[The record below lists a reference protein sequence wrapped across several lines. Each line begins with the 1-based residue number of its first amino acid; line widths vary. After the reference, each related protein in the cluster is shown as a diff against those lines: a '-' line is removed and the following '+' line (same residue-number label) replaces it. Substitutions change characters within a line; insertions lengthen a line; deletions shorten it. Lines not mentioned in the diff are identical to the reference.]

1 MAWED
6 LGNQFRGVN
15 QNTIRGEDQPHP
27 VSKEDADAF
36 MNALALLPQFA
47 LMRMPSLFG
56 KANRAMS
63 AVDRLVDAA
72 SAPAPRMPQS
82 PNAGVP
88 RTYSRLA
95 PRMPQS
101 PNAGVP
107 RTYSR
112 LAPRVSDTVGE
123 RITPSSPRFT
133 IPSRD
138 TLIDNNWAR
147 AGADAY
153 DPTNLAARSE
163 MYHTP
168 DLSKID
174 IATGHYS
181 APVFRSAGLARLD
194 WQPLQRRP
202 EQGVYN
208 NSESMPSIDINDPK
222 FQDAHAWHQDIND
235 RAYQMR
241 DSLQDAD
248 AHGVLAV
255 KASDAVYDYLGHSQT
270 TNLYNQRL
278 QSLRDEVERITG
290 FPMKYLDEDSMETV
304 AISMTPDQ
312 LNTFFQWLGS
322 L

>member
-36 MNALALLPQFA
+36 MNALAMLPQFA

-63 AVDRLVDAA
+63 AVDRLADAA
-72 SAPAPRMPQS
+72 SAARPRLPQDPA
-82 PNAGVP
+82 AGVP
-88 RTYSRLA
+88 RTYSRL
-95 PRMPQS
+95 
-101 PNAGVP
+101 
-107 RTYSR
+107 T
-112 LAPRVSDTVGE
+112 PRVSDTVGE

-138 TLIDNNWAR
+138 TLIDNNRER

-181 APVFRSAGLARLD
+181 APVFRSAGLSRFNP
-194 WQPLQRRP
+194 QPPQRRP

-208 NSESMPSIDINDPK
+208 NSESMPSIDINDPR

-248 AHGVLAV
+248 AHGELAV

>member
-36 MNALALLPQFA
+36 MNALTLLPQFA

-63 AVDRLVDAA
+63 AVDRLADAA
-72 SAPAPRMPQS
+72 SAS
-82 PNAGVP
+82 
-88 RTYSRLA
+88 A

-123 RITPSSPRFT
+123 RVTPSSPRFT

-138 TLIDNNWAR
+138 TLIDNNRER

-174 IATGHYS
+174 IATGYYS
-181 APVFRSAGLARLD
+181 APVFRSAGLSRFNP
-194 WQPLQRRP
+194 QPPQRRP

-208 NSESMPSIDINDPK
+208 NSESMPSIDINDPR

-241 DSLQDAD
+241 DSLQDAE
-248 AHGVLAV
+248 AHQNLAL

-312 LNTFFQWLGS
+312 LNTLFQWLGS

>member
-6 LGNQFRGVN
+6 LGDQFRGIN

-36 MNALALLPQFA
+36 MSALTLLPQFA

-56 KANRAMS
+56 KVNRAMS
-63 AVDRLVDAA
+63 AVDRLADAA

-88 RTYSRLA
+88 RTD
-95 PRMPQS
+95 
-101 PNAGVP
+101 
-107 RTYSR
+107 SR

-123 RITPSSPRFT
+123 RVTPSSPRFT

-138 TLIDNNWAR
+138 TLIDNNWER

-153 DPTNLAARSE
+153 DPTNLASRSE

-174 IATGHYS
+174 ITTGYYS
-181 APVFRSAGLARLD
+181 APVFRDAGLARFNR
-194 WQPLQRRP
+194 QPPLRSP

-208 NSESMPSIDINDPK
+208 DSESMPSIDINDPR
-222 FQDAHAWHQDIND
+222 FQDIDDWHQDIND
-235 RAYQMR
+235 RVYSMR
-241 DSLQDAD
+241 DSLQDPD
-248 AHGVLAV
+248 AHGELAV

-290 FPMKYLDEDSMETV
+290 FPMKYLDEDCMETV
-304 AISMTPDQ
+304 ALGMTPDQ

>member
-15 QNTIRGEDQPHP
+15 QNTFRGEDQPLP

-36 MNALALLPQFA
+36 MNALTLLPQFA

-63 AVDRLVDAA
+63 AVDRLADAA
-72 SAPAPRMPQS
+72 SAARPRLPQDPA
-82 PNAGVP
+82 AGVP
-88 RTYSRLA
+88 RTYSRL
-95 PRMPQS
+95 
-101 PNAGVP
+101 
-107 RTYSR
+107 T
-112 LAPRVSDTVGE
+112 PRVSDTVGE
-123 RITPSSPRFT
+123 RVTPSSPRFT

-138 TLIDNNWAR
+138 TLIDNNRER

-174 IATGHYS
+174 TATGYYS
-181 APVFRSAGLARLD
+181 APVFRSAGLSRFNP
-194 WQPLQRRP
+194 QPPQRRP

-208 NSESMPSIDINDPK
+208 NSESMPSIDINDPR

-241 DSLQDAD
+241 DSLQDAE
-248 AHGVLAV
+248 AHQELAL

-270 TNLYNQRL
+270 TNLYIQRL

-304 AISMTPDQ
+304 ATSMTPDQ
-312 LNTFFQWLGS
+312 LNTFFHWLCS

>member
-56 KANRAMS
+56 KASRAMS
-63 AVDRLVDAA
+63 AVDRLADAA
-72 SAPAPRMPQS
+72 SASAPRMSQS

-88 RTYSRLA
+88 RTD
-95 PRMPQS
+95 
-101 PNAGVP
+101 
-107 RTYSR
+107 SR

-138 TLIDNNWAR
+138 TLIDNNRER

-174 IATGHYS
+174 IATGYYS

-194 WQPLQRRP
+194 RLPPLRRP

-248 AHGVLAV
+248 AHGELAV

>member
-63 AVDRLVDAA
+63 AVDRLADAA
-72 SAPAPRMPQS
+72 SAARPRLPQDPA
-82 PNAGVP
+82 AGVP
-88 RTYSRLA
+88 RTYSRL
-95 PRMPQS
+95 
-101 PNAGVP
+101 
-107 RTYSR
+107 T
-112 LAPRVSDTVGE
+112 PRVSDTVGE
-123 RITPSSPRFT
+123 RVTPSSPRFT

-138 TLIDNNWAR
+138 TFIDNSRER

-174 IATGHYS
+174 IATGYYS
-181 APVFRSAGLARLD
+181 APVFRSAGLSRFNP
-194 WQPLQRRP
+194 QPPQRRP

-208 NSESMPSIDINDPK
+208 NSESMPSIDINDPR

-235 RAYQMR
+235 RAYRMS
-241 DSLQDAD
+241 DSLQDAE
-248 AHGVLAV
+248 AHQNLAL

-304 AISMTPDQ
+304 AMSMTPDQ

>member
-36 MNALALLPQFA
+36 MNALTWLPQFA

-63 AVDRLVDAA
+63 AVDRLADAA
-72 SAPAPRMPQS
+72 SASAPRMPQS
-82 PNAGVP
+82 PNA
-88 RTYSRLA
+88 S
-95 PRMPQS
+95 
-101 PNAGVP
+101 VP

-123 RITPSSPRFT
+123 RVIPSSPRFT

-138 TLIDNNWAR
+138 TLTDNNWER

-174 IATGHYS
+174 IATGYYS
-181 APVFRSAGLARLD
+181 APVFRSAGLARFNP
-194 WQPLQRRP
+194 QPPQSRP

-208 NSESMPSIDINDPK
+208 NSESMPSIDINDPR

-241 DSLQDAD
+241 DSLQDAE
-248 AHGVLAV
+248 AHQELAL
-255 KASDAVYDYLGHSQT
+255 KASDAVYDYLGHSQV

>member
-36 MNALALLPQFA
+36 MNALTLLPQFA

-63 AVDRLVDAA
+63 AVDRLADAA
-72 SAPAPRMPQS
+72 SASALRMPQS

-88 RTYSRLA
+88 RTD
-95 PRMPQS
+95 
-101 PNAGVP
+101 
-107 RTYSR
+107 SR

-123 RITPSSPRFT
+123 RVTPSSPRFT

-138 TLIDNNWAR
+138 TLTDNNWER

-174 IATGHYS
+174 TATGYYS
-181 APVFRSAGLARLD
+181 APVFRSAGLSRFNP
-194 WQPLQRRP
+194 QPPQSRP

-208 NSESMPSIDINDPK
+208 NSESMPSIDINDPR
-222 FQDAHAWHQDIND
+222 FQDTHAWHQDIND

-241 DSLQDAD
+241 DSLQDAE
-248 AHGVLAV
+248 AHQELAL
-255 KASDAVYDYLGHSQT
+255 KASDAVYDYLGHSQA

>member
-36 MNALALLPQFA
+36 MNALTLLPQFA

-63 AVDRLVDAA
+63 AVDRLADAA
-72 SAPAPRMPQS
+72 SAS
-82 PNAGVP
+82 
-88 RTYSRLA
+88 A

-123 RITPSSPRFT
+123 RVTPSSPRFT

-138 TLIDNNWAR
+138 TLIDNNWER

-174 IATGHYS
+174 IATGYYS
-181 APVFRSAGLARLD
+181 APVFRSAGLSRFNP
-194 WQPLQRRP
+194 QPPLRSP

-208 NSESMPSIDINDPK
+208 GSESMPSIDINDPK
-222 FQDAHAWHQDIND
+222 FQDAHAWHQGIND

-241 DSLQDAD
+241 DSLQDAG
-248 AHGVLAV
+248 AHQELAL
-255 KASDAVYDYLGHSQT
+255 KASDAIYDYLGHSQT

-304 AISMTPDQ
+304 AISMTPEQ

>member
-36 MNALALLPQFA
+36 MNALTLLPQFA

-56 KANRAMS
+56 KANRVMS
-63 AVDRLVDAA
+63 AVDRLADAA
-72 SAPAPRMPQS
+72 SASAPRMSQS
-82 PNAGVP
+82 SNAGVS
-88 RTYSRLA
+88 RTD
-95 PRMPQS
+95 
-101 PNAGVP
+101 
-107 RTYSR
+107 SR

-123 RITPSSPRFT
+123 RVIPSSPRFT

-138 TLIDNNWAR
+138 TLIDNNRER

-174 IATGHYS
+174 TATGYYS
-181 APVFRSAGLARLD
+181 APVFRSAGLSRFNP
-194 WQPLQRRP
+194 QPPQRRP

-208 NSESMPSIDINDPK
+208 NSESMPSIDINDPR

-241 DSLQDAD
+241 DSLQDAG
-248 AHGVLAV
+248 AHQELAL

-304 AISMTPDQ
+304 ATSMTPDQ

>member
-36 MNALALLPQFA
+36 MNALTLLPQFA
-47 LMRMPSLFG
+47 LMRMPGLFG

-63 AVDRLVDAA
+63 AVDRLADAA
-72 SAPAPRMPQS
+72 SAS
-82 PNAGVP
+82 
-88 RTYSRLA
+88 A

-123 RITPSSPRFT
+123 RVTPSSPRFT

-138 TLIDNNWAR
+138 TLIDNNRER

-174 IATGHYS
+174 IATGYYS
-181 APVFRSAGLARLD
+181 APVFRSAGLSRFNP
-194 WQPLQRRP
+194 QPPQRRP

-208 NSESMPSIDINDPK
+208 NSESMPSIDINDPR
-222 FQDAHAWHQDIND
+222 FQDANAWHQDINN
-235 RAYQMR
+235 RAYQMS
-241 DSLQDAD
+241 DSLQDAE
-248 AHGVLAV
+248 AHQNLAL
-255 KASDAVYDYLGHSQT
+255 KASDAVYDYLGHSQA

-304 AISMTPDQ
+304 AMSMTPDQ

>member
-36 MNALALLPQFA
+36 MNALTWLPQFA

-63 AVDRLVDAA
+63 AVDRLADAA
-72 SAPAPRMPQS
+72 SASAPRMPQS
-82 PNAGVP
+82 PNA
-88 RTYSRLA
+88 S
-95 PRMPQS
+95 
-101 PNAGVP
+101 VP

-123 RITPSSPRFT
+123 RVTPSSPRFT

-138 TLIDNNWAR
+138 TLTDNNWER

-174 IATGHYS
+174 IATGYYS
-181 APVFRSAGLARLD
+181 APVFRSAGLARFNP
-194 WQPLQRRP
+194 QPPQSRP

-208 NSESMPSIDINDPK
+208 NSESMPSIDINDPR

-241 DSLQDAD
+241 DSLQDAE
-248 AHGVLAV
+248 AHQELAL
-255 KASDAVYDYLGHSQT
+255 KASDAVYDYLGHSQV

-312 LNTFFQWLGS
+312 LNTFFRWLSS

>member
-1 MAWED
+1 MAWDD

-36 MNALALLPQFA
+36 MNALTLLPQFA
-47 LMRMPSLFG
+47 LMRMPGLFG

-63 AVDRLVDAA
+63 AVDRLADAA
-72 SAPAPRMPQS
+72 SAARPRLPQDPA
-82 PNAGVP
+82 AGVP
-88 RTYSRLA
+88 RTYSRL
-95 PRMPQS
+95 
-101 PNAGVP
+101 
-107 RTYSR
+107 T
-112 LAPRVSDTVGE
+112 PRVSDTVGE
-123 RITPSSPRFT
+123 RVTPSSPRFT

-138 TLIDNNWAR
+138 TLIDNNRER

-174 IATGHYS
+174 IATGYYS
-181 APVFRSAGLARLD
+181 APVFRSAGLSRFNP
-194 WQPLQRRP
+194 QPPQRRP
-202 EQGVYN
+202 EQGVYD
-208 NSESMPSIDINDPK
+208 NSESMPSIDINDPR

-241 DSLQDAD
+241 DSLQDAE
-248 AHGVLAV
+248 AHQELAL
-255 KASDAVYDYLGHSQT
+255 KASDAVYDYLGHSQA

-304 AISMTPDQ
+304 ATSMTPDQ

>member
-63 AVDRLVDAA
+63 AVDRLADAA
-72 SAPAPRMPQS
+72 SAARPRLPQDPA
-82 PNAGVP
+82 
-88 RTYSRLA
+88 
-95 PRMPQS
+95 
-101 PNAGVP
+101 AGVP

-123 RITPSSPRFT
+123 RVTPSSPRFT

-138 TLIDNNWAR
+138 TRIDNNRER

-174 IATGHYS
+174 IATGYYS
-181 APVFRSAGLARLD
+181 APVFRSAGLSRFNP
-194 WQPLQRRP
+194 QPPQRRP

-208 NSESMPSIDINDPK
+208 NSESMPSIDINDPR

-235 RAYQMR
+235 RAYQMS
-241 DSLQDAD
+241 DSLQDAE
-248 AHGVLAV
+248 AHQNLAL
-255 KASDAVYDYLGHSQT
+255 KASDAVYDYLGHSQA

-304 AISMTPDQ
+304 AMSMTPDQ
-312 LNTFFQWLGS
+312 LNTFFRWLGS

>member
-6 LGNQFRGVN
+6 LGNQFRGIN

-27 VSKEDADAF
+27 VSKEDVDAF
-36 MNALALLPQFA
+36 MNALTLLPQFA

-56 KANRAMS
+56 KASRAMS
-63 AVDRLVDAA
+63 AVDRLADAA
-72 SAPAPRMPQS
+72 SASAPRMSQS

-88 RTYSRLA
+88 RTD
-95 PRMPQS
+95 
-101 PNAGVP
+101 
-107 RTYSR
+107 SR

-138 TLIDNNWAR
+138 TLIDNNRER

-174 IATGHYS
+174 IATGYYS

-194 WQPLQRRP
+194 RLPPLRRP

-248 AHGVLAV
+248 AHGELAV

-312 LNTFFQWLGS
+312 LNTFFQWLGG

>member
-36 MNALALLPQFA
+36 MNALTLLPQFA
-47 LMRMPSLFG
+47 LMRMPGLFG

-63 AVDRLVDAA
+63 AVDRLADAA
-72 SAPAPRMPQS
+72 SAS
-82 PNAGVP
+82 
-88 RTYSRLA
+88 A

-123 RITPSSPRFT
+123 RVTPSSPRFT

-138 TLIDNNWAR
+138 TLIDNNRER

-174 IATGHYS
+174 IATGYYS
-181 APVFRSAGLARLD
+181 APVFRSAGLSRFNP
-194 WQPLQRRP
+194 QPPQRRP

-208 NSESMPSIDINDPK
+208 NSESMPSIDINDPR
-222 FQDAHAWHQDIND
+222 FQDANAWHQDINN
-235 RAYQMR
+235 RAYQMS
-241 DSLQDAD
+241 DSLQDAE
-248 AHGVLAV
+248 AHQNLAL
-255 KASDAVYDYLGHSQT
+255 KASDAVYDYLGHSQA

>member
-36 MNALALLPQFA
+36 MNALTLLPQFA

-63 AVDRLVDAA
+63 AVDRLADAA
-72 SAPAPRMPQS
+72 SASAPRMTQS

-88 RTYSRLA
+88 RTD
-95 PRMPQS
+95 
-101 PNAGVP
+101 
-107 RTYSR
+107 SR

-123 RITPSSPRFT
+123 RVTPSSPRFT

-138 TLIDNNWAR
+138 TLIDNNRER
-147 AGADAY
+147 ADADAY
-153 DPTNLAARSE
+153 DPANLAARSE

-174 IATGHYS
+174 IATGYYS
-181 APVFRSAGLARLD
+181 APVFRSAGLSRFNP
-194 WQPLQRRP
+194 QPPQRRP

-208 NSESMPSIDINDPK
+208 NSESMPSIDINDPR

-241 DSLQDAD
+241 DSLQDAG
-248 AHGVLAV
+248 AHQELAL

>member
-36 MNALALLPQFA
+36 MNALTLLPQFA

-63 AVDRLVDAA
+63 AVDRLADAA
-72 SAPAPRMPQS
+72 SASAPRMPQS

-88 RTYSRLA
+88 RTD
-95 PRMPQS
+95 
-101 PNAGVP
+101 
-107 RTYSR
+107 SR

-123 RITPSSPRFT
+123 RVAPSSPRFT

-138 TLIDNNWAR
+138 TLIDNNRER

-153 DPTNLAARSE
+153 DPANLAARSE

-174 IATGHYS
+174 IATGYYS
-181 APVFRSAGLARLD
+181 APVFRSAGLSRFNP
-194 WQPLQRRP
+194 QPPQRRP

-208 NSESMPSIDINDPK
+208 NSESMPSIDINDPR

-241 DSLQDAD
+241 DSLQDAG
-248 AHGVLAV
+248 AHQELAL

>member
-36 MNALALLPQFA
+36 MNALTLLPQFA

-63 AVDRLVDAA
+63 AVDRLADAA
-72 SAPAPRMPQS
+72 SASAPRMSQS

-88 RTYSRLA
+88 HTD
-95 PRMPQS
+95 
-101 PNAGVP
+101 
-107 RTYSR
+107 SR

-123 RITPSSPRFT
+123 RVIPSSPRFT
-133 IPSRD
+133 IPSKN
-138 TLIDNNWAR
+138 TLIDNNRER

-174 IATGHYS
+174 TATGYYS
-181 APVFRSAGLARLD
+181 APVFRSAGLSRFNP
-194 WQPLQRRP
+194 QPPQRRP

-208 NSESMPSIDINDPK
+208 NSESMPSIDINDPR

-248 AHGVLAV
+248 AHQELAL
-255 KASDAVYDYLGHSQT
+255 KASDAVYDYLGHSQA

>member
-36 MNALALLPQFA
+36 MNALTLLPQFA

-63 AVDRLVDAA
+63 AVDRLADAA
-72 SAPAPRMPQS
+72 SASAPRMTQS
-82 PNAGVP
+82 PNAGVS
-88 RTYSRLA
+88 RTD
-95 PRMPQS
+95 
-101 PNAGVP
+101 
-107 RTYSR
+107 SR

-123 RITPSSPRFT
+123 RVTPSSPRFT

-138 TLIDNNWAR
+138 TLIDNNRER
-147 AGADAY
+147 ADADAY
-153 DPTNLAARSE
+153 DPANLAARSE

-174 IATGHYS
+174 IATGYYS
-181 APVFRSAGLARLD
+181 APVFRSAGLSRFNP
-194 WQPLQRRP
+194 QPPQRRP

-208 NSESMPSIDINDPK
+208 NSESMPSIDINDPR

-241 DSLQDAD
+241 DSLQDAG
-248 AHGVLAV
+248 AHQELAL

>member
-36 MNALALLPQFA
+36 MNALTLLPQFA

-56 KANRAMS
+56 KASRVMS
-63 AVDRLVDAA
+63 AVDRLADAA
-72 SAPAPRMPQS
+72 SAARPRLPQDPA
-82 PNAGVP
+82 AGVP
-88 RTYSRLA
+88 RTYSRL
-95 PRMPQS
+95 
-101 PNAGVP
+101 
-107 RTYSR
+107 T
-112 LAPRVSDTVGE
+112 PRVSDTVGE
-123 RITPSSPRFT
+123 RVTPSSPRFT

-138 TLIDNNWAR
+138 TLIDNNRER

-174 IATGHYS
+174 TATGYYS
-181 APVFRSAGLARLD
+181 APVFRSAGLSRFNP
-194 WQPLQRRP
+194 QPPQRRP

-208 NSESMPSIDINDPK
+208 NSESMPSIDINDPR

-241 DSLQDAD
+241 DSLQDAE
-248 AHGVLAV
+248 AHQELAL
-255 KASDAVYDYLGHSQT
+255 KASDAVYDYLGHSQA

>member
-36 MNALALLPQFA
+36 MNALALLPQFT

-63 AVDRLVDAA
+63 AVDRLADAA
-72 SAPAPRMPQS
+72 SAARPRLPPDPA
-82 PNAGVP
+82 AGVP
-88 RTYSRLA
+88 RTYSRL
-95 PRMPQS
+95 
-101 PNAGVP
+101 
-107 RTYSR
+107 T
-112 LAPRVSDTVGE
+112 PRVSDTVGE
-123 RITPSSPRFT
+123 RVTPSSPRFT

-138 TLIDNNWAR
+138 TLIDNNRER

-174 IATGHYS
+174 IATGYYS
-181 APVFRSAGLARLD
+181 APVFRSAGLSRFNP
-194 WQPLQRRP
+194 QPPQRRP
-202 EQGVYN
+202 EQGVYD
-208 NSESMPSIDINDPK
+208 NSESMPSIDINDPR

-241 DSLQDAD
+241 DSLQDAE
-248 AHGVLAV
+248 AHQELAL
-255 KASDAVYDYLGHSQT
+255 KASDAVYDYLGHSQA

-304 AISMTPDQ
+304 ATSMTPDQ

>member
-36 MNALALLPQFA
+36 MNALTLLPQFA

-56 KANRAMS
+56 KVNRAMS
-63 AVDRLVDAA
+63 AVDRLADAA
-72 SAPAPRMPQS
+72 SASAPRMSQS

-88 RTYSRLA
+88 RTD
-95 PRMPQS
+95 
-101 PNAGVP
+101 
-107 RTYSR
+107 SR

-123 RITPSSPRFT
+123 RVTPSSPRFT

-138 TLIDNNWAR
+138 TLIDNNRER
-147 AGADAY
+147 ADADAY
-153 DPTNLAARSE
+153 DRTNLAARSE

-174 IATGHYS
+174 TATGYYS
-181 APVFRSAGLARLD
+181 APVFRSAGLSRFNP
-194 WQPLQRRP
+194 QPPQSRP

-208 NSESMPSIDINDPK
+208 NSESMPSIDINDPR

-241 DSLQDAD
+241 DSLQDAE
-248 AHGVLAV
+248 AHQNLAL
-255 KASDAVYDYLGHSQT
+255 KASDAVYDYLGHSQV

-304 AISMTPDQ
+304 AMSMTPDQ

>member
-36 MNALALLPQFA
+36 MNALTLLPQFA

-63 AVDRLVDAA
+63 AVDRLADAA
-72 SAPAPRMPQS
+72 SAARPRLPQDPA
-82 PNAGVP
+82 AGVP
-88 RTYSRLA
+88 RTYSRL
-95 PRMPQS
+95 
-101 PNAGVP
+101 
-107 RTYSR
+107 T
-112 LAPRVSDTVGE
+112 PRVSDTVGE
-123 RITPSSPRFT
+123 RVTPSSPRFT

-138 TLIDNNWAR
+138 TFIDNNRER

-153 DPTNLAARSE
+153 DPANLAARSE

-174 IATGHYS
+174 IATGYYS
-181 APVFRSAGLARLD
+181 APVFRSAGLSRFNP
-194 WQPLQRRP
+194 QPPQRRP

-208 NSESMPSIDINDPK
+208 NSESMPSIDINDPR

-241 DSLQDAD
+241 DSLQDAG
-248 AHGVLAV
+248 AHQELAL

-304 AISMTPDQ
+304 ATSMTPDQ

>member
-63 AVDRLVDAA
+63 AVDRLADAA
-72 SAPAPRMPQS
+72 SAARPRLPQDPA
-82 PNAGVP
+82 AGVP
-88 RTYSRLA
+88 RTYSRL
-95 PRMPQS
+95 
-101 PNAGVP
+101 
-107 RTYSR
+107 T
-112 LAPRVSDTVGE
+112 PRVSDTVGE
-123 RITPSSPRFT
+123 RVTPSSPRFT

-138 TLIDNNWAR
+138 TRIDNNRER
-147 AGADAY
+147 ADADAY
-153 DPTNLAARSE
+153 DRTNLAARSE

-174 IATGHYS
+174 TATGYYS
-181 APVFRSAGLARLD
+181 APVFRSAGLSRFNP
-194 WQPLQRRP
+194 QPPQRRP

-208 NSESMPSIDINDPK
+208 NSESMPSIDINDPR

-248 AHGVLAV
+248 AHQTLAL
-255 KASDAVYDYLGHSQT
+255 KASDAVYDYLGHSQV

-304 AISMTPDQ
+304 ATSMTPDQ

>member
-15 QNTIRGEDQPHP
+15 QNTIRGEDQPHL

-36 MNALALLPQFA
+36 KNALTLLPQFA

-63 AVDRLVDAA
+63 AVDRLADAA
-72 SAPAPRMPQS
+72 SAARPRLPQDPA
-82 PNAGVP
+82 AGVP
-88 RTYSRLA
+88 RTYSRL
-95 PRMPQS
+95 
-101 PNAGVP
+101 
-107 RTYSR
+107 T
-112 LAPRVSDTVGE
+112 PRVSDTVGE
-123 RITPSSPRFT
+123 RVTPSSPRFT

-138 TLIDNNWAR
+138 TLIDNNRER

-174 IATGHYS
+174 IATGYYS
-181 APVFRSAGLARLD
+181 APVFRSAGLSRFNP
-194 WQPLQRRP
+194 QPPQRRP

-208 NSESMPSIDINDPK
+208 NSESMPSIDINDPR

-241 DSLQDAD
+241 DSLQDAE
-248 AHGVLAV
+248 AHQELAL
-255 KASDAVYDYLGHSQT
+255 KASDAVYDYLGHSQA

-304 AISMTPDQ
+304 ATSMTPDQ

>member
-36 MNALALLPQFA
+36 MNALTLLPQFA
-47 LMRMPSLFG
+47 LMRMPGLFG

-63 AVDRLVDAA
+63 AVDRLADAA
-72 SAPAPRMPQS
+72 SAS
-82 PNAGVP
+82 
-88 RTYSRLA
+88 A

-123 RITPSSPRFT
+123 RVTPSSPRFT

-138 TLIDNNWAR
+138 TLIDNNRER

-174 IATGHYS
+174 IATGYYS
-181 APVFRSAGLARLD
+181 APVFRSAGLSRFNP
-194 WQPLQRRP
+194 QPPQRRP

-208 NSESMPSIDINDPK
+208 NSESMPSIDINDPR
-222 FQDAHAWHQDIND
+222 FQDAHAWHQDINN
-235 RAYQMR
+235 RAYQMS
-241 DSLQDAD
+241 DSLQDAE
-248 AHGVLAV
+248 AHQNLAL
-255 KASDAVYDYLGHSQT
+255 KASDAVYDYLGHSQA

>member
-36 MNALALLPQFA
+36 MNALTLLPQFA

-63 AVDRLVDAA
+63 AVDRLADAA
-72 SAPAPRMPQS
+72 SASAPRMTQS

-88 RTYSRLA
+88 RTD
-95 PRMPQS
+95 
-101 PNAGVP
+101 
-107 RTYSR
+107 SR

-123 RITPSSPRFT
+123 RVTPSSPRFT

-138 TLIDNNWAR
+138 TLIDNNRER
-147 AGADAY
+147 ADADAY

-174 IATGHYS
+174 TATGYYS
-181 APVFRSAGLARLD
+181 APVFRSAGLSRFNP
-194 WQPLQRRP
+194 QPPQRRP

-208 NSESMPSIDINDPK
+208 NSESMPSIDINDPR

-241 DSLQDAD
+241 DSLQDAE
-248 AHGVLAV
+248 AHQELAL
-255 KASDAVYDYLGHSQT
+255 KASDAVYDYLGHSQA

>member
-27 VSKEDADAF
+27 VSKEDADTF
-36 MNALALLPQFA
+36 MNALTLLPQFA

-63 AVDRLVDAA
+63 AVDRLADAA
-72 SAPAPRMPQS
+72 SAS
-82 PNAGVP
+82 
-88 RTYSRLA
+88 A

-123 RITPSSPRFT
+123 RVTPSSPRFT

-138 TLIDNNWAR
+138 TLIDNNWER

-174 IATGHYS
+174 IATGYYS
-181 APVFRSAGLARLD
+181 APVFRSAGLSRFNP
-194 WQPLQRRP
+194 QPPQRRS

-208 NSESMPSIDINDPK
+208 NSESMPSIDINDPR

-241 DSLQDAD
+241 DSLQDAE
-248 AHGVLAV
+248 AHQELAL
-255 KASDAVYDYLGHSQT
+255 KASDAVYDYLGHSQA

-304 AISMTPDQ
+304 ATSMTPDQ

>member
-63 AVDRLVDAA
+63 AVDRLADAP
-72 SAPAPRMPQS
+72 SAARPRLPQDPA
-82 PNAGVP
+82 AGVP
-88 RTYSRLA
+88 RTYSRL
-95 PRMPQS
+95 
-101 PNAGVP
+101 
-107 RTYSR
+107 T
-112 LAPRVSDTVGE
+112 PRVSDTVGE
-123 RITPSSPRFT
+123 RVTPSSPRFT

-138 TLIDNNWAR
+138 TLIDNNRER

-174 IATGHYS
+174 IATGYYS
-181 APVFRSAGLARLD
+181 APVFRSAGLSRFNP
-194 WQPLQRRP
+194 QPPQRRP

-208 NSESMPSIDINDPK
+208 NSESMPSIDINDPR

-241 DSLQDAD
+241 DSLQDAE
-248 AHGVLAV
+248 AHQELAL
-255 KASDAVYDYLGHSQT
+255 KASDAVYDYLGHSQA

-304 AISMTPDQ
+304 ATSMTPDQ

>member
-63 AVDRLVDAA
+63 AVDRLADAA
-72 SAPAPRMPQS
+72 SASAPRMSQS

-88 RTYSRLA
+88 RTD
-95 PRMPQS
+95 
-101 PNAGVP
+101 
-107 RTYSR
+107 SR

-123 RITPSSPRFT
+123 RVTPSSPRFT

-138 TLIDNNWAR
+138 TLIDNNRER

-174 IATGHYS
+174 IATGYYS
-181 APVFRSAGLARLD
+181 APVFRSAGLSRFNP
-194 WQPLQRRP
+194 QPPQRRP

-208 NSESMPSIDINDPK
+208 NSESMPSIDINDPR

-248 AHGVLAV
+248 AHQTLAL
-255 KASDAVYDYLGHSQT
+255 KASDAVYDYLGHSQA

-304 AISMTPDQ
+304 AMSMTPDQ

>member
-1 MAWED
+1 VAWED
-6 LGNQFRGVN
+6 LGNQFRGIN

-36 MNALALLPQFA
+36 MNALTLLPQFA

-63 AVDRLVDAA
+63 AVDRLADAA
-72 SAPAPRMPQS
+72 SASASRMPQS

-88 RTYSRLA
+88 RTDSRL
-95 PRMPQS
+95 
-101 PNAGVP
+101 
-107 RTYSR
+107 T
-112 LAPRVSDTVGE
+112 PRVSDTVGE
-123 RITPSSPRFT
+123 RVTPSSPRFT

-138 TLIDNNWAR
+138 TLTDNNWER

-174 IATGHYS
+174 TATGYYS
-181 APVFRSAGLARLD
+181 APVFRSAGLSRFNP
-194 WQPLQRRP
+194 QPPQRRP

-208 NSESMPSIDINDPK
+208 NSESMPPIDINDPR
-222 FQDAHAWHQDIND
+222 FQDAQAWHQDIND
-235 RAYQMR
+235 RAYQMS
-241 DSLQDAD
+241 DSLQDTD
-248 AHGVLAV
+248 AHQELAL

>member
-36 MNALALLPQFA
+36 MNALTWLPQFA

-63 AVDRLVDAA
+63 AVDRLADAA
-72 SAPAPRMPQS
+72 SASAPRMPQS
-82 PNAGVP
+82 PNA
-88 RTYSRLA
+88 S
-95 PRMPQS
+95 
-101 PNAGVP
+101 VP

-123 RITPSSPRFT
+123 RVIPSSPRFT

-138 TLIDNNWAR
+138 TLTDNNWER

-174 IATGHYS
+174 IATGYYS
-181 APVFRSAGLARLD
+181 APVFRSAGLARFNP
-194 WQPLQRRP
+194 QPPQSRP

-208 NSESMPSIDINDPK
+208 NSESMPSIDINDPR

-235 RAYQMR
+235 RAYQMK
-241 DSLQDAD
+241 DSLQDAE
-248 AHGVLAV
+248 AHQELAL
-255 KASDAVYDYLGHSQT
+255 KASDAVYDYLGHSQV